1 MKSPCVS
8 CETWGDSYWVYG
20 LRFGVLEISGAMKL
34 LLVVGCWLLV
44 VGFLRTA
51 YGELRTTNISCET
64 RNRLEKFLRFLTSK
78 MTASPTDRLDKV
90 LRVLRFAECADIG

>member
-1 MKSPCVS
+1 M
-8 CETWGDSYWVYG
+8 GDSYWVYG

-34 LLVVGCWLLV
+34 LLV

>member
-1 MKSPCVS
+1 MGGFLLGLWFKV
-8 CETWGDSYWVYG
+8 WGFG
-20 LRFGVLEISGAMKL
+20 NLRCYEI
-34 LLVVGCWLLV
+34 VVGWLFVV